1 MRRRRKF
8 LVFACALCAALAV
21 GAAPAAADPSANNP
35 NVLVFNTV
43 CPGMAPFQ
51 ATVVGPIGF
60 GDGFL
65 AIRQV
70 TATTRGNLD
79 TVECTA
85 TNPVLGTQTVHLTFV
100 ERG

>member
-8 LVFACALCAALAV
+8 LAFACALCAALAV

-43 CPGMAPFQ
+43 CPGMDPFQ

-60 GDGFL
+60 GDRFL
-65 AIRQV
+65 AIRQS
-70 TATTRGNLD
+70 TATQGSLNI
-79 TVECTA
+79 VECTA
-85 TNPVLGTQTVHLTFV
+85 THPVLGTQTVFLTFI